1 MCSICVPE
9 LTVAKDAVAAP
20 NAATRVRQCHLSLY
34 RPRAGGPD
42 LHEIPAPTRC
52 RPRPHMPR
60 GVCKAHSDGSRQGG
74 RRRLVSPGSGRVCGQ
89 ILAGLPLDAAQVP
102 ARPYRA
108 PGWARRCPPAR
119 GHAPDDSVSMARGCR
134 AEPSVPS
141 CSSACDA
148 AGIRWHRRLAGGGP
162 AGGGPGGMAASAGQE
177 NDHPCDSQARWTLRR
192 PNAPAY
198 TSLPVALSRSLSM

>member
-42 LHEIPAPTRC
+42 LHEISAPTRC
-52 RPRPHMPR
+52 RRRPHMPR

-74 RRRLVSPGSGRVCGQ
+74 RRRLVSPGSGRVCGP
-89 ILAGLPLDAAQVP
+89 ILAGLPLDAARVP

-119 GHAPDDSVSMARGCR
+119 GGHALDDSVSMARGCR

-141 CSSACDA
+141 RSSACDA
-148 AGIRWHRRLAGGGP
+148 AGIGGIDVWPEVARRMVAPGQWRLQPVRRTTILATRRPAGPCGGRTPPHTPPCRWHCR
-162 AGGGPGGMAASAGQE
+162 AA
-177 NDHPCDSQARWTLRR
+177 
-192 PNAPAY
+192 
-198 TSLPVALSRSLSM
+198 